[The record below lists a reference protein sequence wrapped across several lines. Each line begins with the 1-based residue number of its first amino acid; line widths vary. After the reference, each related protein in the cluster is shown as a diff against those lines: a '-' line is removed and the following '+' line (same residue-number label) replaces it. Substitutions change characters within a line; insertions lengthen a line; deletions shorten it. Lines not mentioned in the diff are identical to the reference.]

1 MKNDRVDVYIY
12 IYAYHRRVD
21 TLSFR
26 WSSTIFCTRSM

>member
-26 WSSTIFCTRSM
+26 